1 MTGLLPIPGTPARGR
16 PRGRTGLL
24 GRLTA
29 ALLLALSSAAAD
41 AAGAAGPPLDDGWYV
56 VRGACPFE
64 CCVYRTWRATAA
76 TTLHAAP
83 RAPETVGRVAAG
95 ESLLAVTGIV
105 YVRPVPVEVIRDH
118 ADSNG
123 TRLERGERFQLLD
136 YQGEGIH
143 RIWLNGE
150 TRFLDA
156 LDLYALDPETQR
168 TDVTRFGSCEANSP
182 ACWWRIAPEE
192 RKQHMEWWIRLRAD
206 DGTEGWS
213 AQPENFADKDA
224 CG

>member
-1 MTGLLPIPGTPARGR
+1 MKGLLPIPGTPARDR
-16 PRGRTGLL
+16 SRGRTSLL
-24 GRLTA
+24 GRWAA
-29 ALLLALSSAAAD
+29 ALLLAISIAATG
-41 AAGAAGPPLDDGWYV
+41 AAGAAGPSLDNGWYV
-56 VRGACPFE
+56 ARGACPFE

-76 TTLHAAP
+76 TSLHAAP
-83 RAPETVGRVAAG
+83 RAPEIVGRLAAG
-95 ESLLAVTGIV
+95 ESALAVTGIV

-123 TRLERGERFQLLD
+123 TRLERGERFLLLD

-156 LDLYALDPETQR
+156 LDLYVVDPETRR
-168 TDVTRFGSCEANSP
+168 TDVTRFDSCEADSP
-182 ACWWRIAPEE
+182 ACWWRIAPKNREQ
-192 RKQHMEWWIRLRAD
+192 RTEWWVKLRAD
-206 DGTEGWS
+206 DETEGWS
-213 AQPENFADKDA
+213 AQPENFTDKDA